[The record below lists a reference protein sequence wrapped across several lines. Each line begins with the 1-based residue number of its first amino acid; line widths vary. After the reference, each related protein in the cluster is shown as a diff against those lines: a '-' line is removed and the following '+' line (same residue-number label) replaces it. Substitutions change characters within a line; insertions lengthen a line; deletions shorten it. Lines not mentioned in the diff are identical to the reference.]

1 MAITARHIFF
11 SLTVSASLATQASL
25 VLMGSA
31 QAAPFRMI
39 ITETETPLVPNSVVE
54 LSVRSGAFTKAGVE
68 VELVRVGQTPSAIAA
83 LKSGQGEMA
92 NIALDSALQ
101 LVARNQMRLKG
112 IVSPDK
118 ALPFV
123 LATTK
128 DITSIAQL
136 EGKNFGVAR
145 VGSVDD
151 LVSRSVIAKLGLDPD
166 KLKYVG
172 LGQPPVR
179 AQALAGKRID
189 ATAVSIGIWLSIK
202 DRSMLN
208 MLVDQKKF
216 YESAPFVTKLN
227 VVTESVAKDRAKE
240 VQAVVRVIMDASR
253 QFAKNPQS
261 WVEAM
266 AQARPDVARED
277 LEQLAQTYRPSWSV
291 NGGLNLDSLTYTTNV
306 LYEDPE
312 FKDLRKVAPAEWIDT
327 SFIDKV
333 LSELGRDESTD
344 APGR

>member
-1 MAITARHIFF
+1 MAKRTRNIFW
-11 SLTVSASLATQASL
+11 SLTSSFVLA
-25 VLMGSA
+25 A
-31 QAAPFRMI
+31 QLGYLSNSTAYAAPFRMI

-54 LSVRSGAFTKAGVE
+54 LSVRSGAFAKAGVE

-83 LKSGQGEMA
+83 LKSGQGDMA

-101 LVARNQMRLKG
+101 LVARNQMKLKG

-123 LATTK
+123 LATSK

-136 EGKNFGVAR
+136 DGKNFGVAR
-145 VGSVDD
+145 VGSVDY

-172 LGQPPVR
+172 IGQPPVR

-189 ATAVSIGIWLSIK
+189 ATAISIGIWLSIK

-216 YESAPFVTKLN
+216 YDSAPFVTKLN
-227 VVTESVAKDRAKE
+227 VVTDVVARDRAKE
-240 VQAVVRVIMDASR
+240 VQAIVRVIIEASR
-253 QFAKNPQS
+253 QYAKNPQS

-266 AQARPDVARED
+266 GQARPDVAKED
-277 LEQLAQTYRPSWSV
+277 LEQLSQTYKPSWSV

-306 LYEDPE
+306 LYEDAE

-327 SFIDKV
+327 GFIDKV
-333 LSELGRDESTD
+333 LAELGRDETTD